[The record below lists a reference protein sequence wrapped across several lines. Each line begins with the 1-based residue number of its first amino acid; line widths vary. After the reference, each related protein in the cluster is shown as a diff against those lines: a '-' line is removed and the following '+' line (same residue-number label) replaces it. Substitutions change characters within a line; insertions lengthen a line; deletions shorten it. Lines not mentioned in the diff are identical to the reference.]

1 MLEHLPYFQQHLPRD
16 LSRVNAVIERA
27 VQSEVALISQIGR
40 YIISAGG
47 KRLRPVLT
55 ILSGKV
61 LGYDEDPL
69 YALAAMVEFIHT
81 SPLLHD
87 DVVDESELRRGRKT
101 ANNMFGNAAAVLVGD
116 FLYTRAFQLMVSSG
130 SLKILDVM
138 PMPPTSSLR
147 AKCCS

>member
-1 MLEHLPYFQQHLPRD
+1 MLWRYADNHTKPHITMLEHLPYFQQHLPRD

-69 YALAAMVEFIHT
+69 YALAAMVEFIHFH
-81 SPLLHD
+81 PAA
-87 DVVDESELRRGRKT
+87 RRCGGRKR
-101 ANNMFGNAAAVLVGD
+101 GAARPENGKQYVWQRCCRVGGR
-116 FLYTRAFQLMVSSG
+116 F
-130 SLKILDVM
+130 SLHPRLPADGVF
-138 PMPPTSSLR
+138 R
-147 AKCCS
+147 

>member
-81 SPLLHD
+81 STLLHD
-87 DVVDESELRRGRKT
+87 DVERKR
-101 ANNMFGNAAAVLVGD
+101 AAARPENGKQYVRQRRC
-116 FLYTRAFQLMVSSG
+116 RAGGRF
-130 SLKILDVM
+130 SLHPRLPADGVF
-138 PMPPTSSLR
+138 R
-147 AKCCS
+147 